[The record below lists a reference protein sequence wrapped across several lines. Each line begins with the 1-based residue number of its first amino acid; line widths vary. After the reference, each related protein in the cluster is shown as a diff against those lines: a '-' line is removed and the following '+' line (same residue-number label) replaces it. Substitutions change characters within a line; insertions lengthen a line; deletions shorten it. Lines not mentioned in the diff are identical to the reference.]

1 MNHYTPGPG
10 DSQTFPPFAGHP
22 HDPRGPTGWDADAA
36 LEHYRQEFMALASDP
51 KTGARFLSDELVDI
65 DFDAMVSRLFRDAA
79 HELQRPVSLT
89 ERAATIGAQVFGL
102 LRWYADNYA
111 RRKVAA
117 EREEIEAMQG
127 GCDD

>member
-51 KTGARFLSDELVDI
+51 KTGARFLSDELEAVNMDEL
-65 DFDAMVSRLFRDAA
+65 VTRLFRDAA
-79 HELQRPVSLT
+79 YEYQRPGHLST
-89 ERAATIGAQVFGL
+89 RAAMAGAAVFGRL
-102 LRWYADNYA
+102 QAYADDYA
-111 RRKVAA
+111 RRRVAE
-117 EREEIEAMQG
+117 EREEIEA
-127 GCDD
+127 

>member
-1 MNHYTPGPG
+1 MNAYTPGPG
-10 DSQTFPPFAGHP
+10 DSATWPPYAGHP
-22 HDPRGPTGWDADAA
+22 TDPRGPTGWDADAA

-51 KTGARFLSDELVDI
+51 KTGARFLSDELEEVNMDEL
-65 DFDAMVSRLFRDAA
+65 VTRLFRDAA

-111 RRKVAA
+111 RRRVAD
-117 EREEIEAMQG
+117 EHEKIECGREG
-127 GCDD
+127 PDD